1 MHDDFQARAAALDD
15 ADPLAALRDRFALAE
30 GLVYLDGNSL
40 GALPRHVPDR
50 VASAVKTEWGEHLI
64 TAWNRDGWVDLP
76 VRTGERI
83 AALIGAAPG
92 TVRVTDST
100 SVNLFKVLSA
110 ALSLKGNRA
119 TVVSDSGN
127 FPTDLYVAHGLE
139 RAHPGVVLKVV
150 APEAVA
156 AAIDEGVDVLMLTE
170 VDYRTGR
177 RHDMAALT
185 ASAHERGAL
194 VIWDLAHS
202 AGALAVDLEGVRVDF
217 AVGCGYKFFN
227 GGPGA
232 PAFYYIAERH
242 QAAVEPLLAGW
253 FGHAAPFAFE
263 TAFRPAE
270 GADRLRVGTPPVLSM
285 VALDAALDIF
295 DGLDMDAVQAK
306 GRALTDFFIACVDP
320 FAGELGLELATPR
333 DPAARGSHVSL
344 RHEQAYP
351 VMQALIAAGV
361 IGDMRAPDI
370 LRFGFAPLYV
380 RFSDVLSAAGTLE
393 TILRQESWDR
403 PEFHARKAVT

>member
-1 MHDDFQARAAALDD
+1 MHDDLQARAAALDD

-50 VASAVKTEWGEHLI
+50 VAAAVQTEWGEHLI

-110 ALSLKGNRA
+110 ALSLKDNRA

-139 RAHPGVVLKVV
+139 RAHPGVTLKVV
-150 APEAVA
+150 APEDVA
-156 AAIDEGVDVLMLTE
+156 AAVDEGVDVLMLTE

-185 ASAHERGAL
+185 ARAHERGAL

-202 AGALAVDLEGVRVDF
+202 AGALAVDLEGVRADF
-217 AVGCGYKFFN
+217 AVGCGYKFLN

-242 QAAVEPLLAGW
+242 QEAVQPLLVGW

-320 FAGELGLELATPR
+320 FAAQLGLELATPR

-344 RHEQAYP
+344 RHEHAYP

>member
-1 MHDDFQARAAALDD
+1 M
-15 ADPLAALRDRFALAE
+15 
-30 GLVYLDGNSL
+30 SI

-64 TAWNRDGWVDLP
+64 TAWDRDGWVDLP

-83 AALIGAAPG
+83 AVLIGAAPG
-92 TVRVTDST
+92 SVRVTDST

-139 RAHPGVVLKVV
+139 RAHPGVTLKVV
-150 APEAVA
+150 APEDVA
-156 AAIDEGVDVLMLTE
+156 AAIDDGVDVLLLTE

-185 ASAHERGAL
+185 AKAHERGAL

-202 AGALAVDLEGVRVDF
+202 AGALAVDLEGVRADF
-217 AVGCGYKFFN
+217 AVGCGYKFLN

-295 DGLDMDAVQAK
+295 DGLDMNAVQAK

-320 FAGELGLELATPR
+320 FAGELGLELATPP

-344 RHEQAYP
+344 RHEHAYP

-393 TILRQESWDR
+393 MILRQESWDR